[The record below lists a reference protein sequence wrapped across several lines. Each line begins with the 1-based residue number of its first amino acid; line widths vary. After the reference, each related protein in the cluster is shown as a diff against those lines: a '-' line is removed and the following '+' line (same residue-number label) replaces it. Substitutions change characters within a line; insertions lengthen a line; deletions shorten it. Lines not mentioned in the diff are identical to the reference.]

1 MELLPILRLMWRR
14 RFPLAVG
21 AVVALALLIGMGGTR
36 PLTTK
41 SAVAWTTVALDTKKS
56 QLVDVAPS
64 GGSTLAWRAAL
75 LGDLMM
81 TTRTQQDIARRMG
94 VSSDQVLVSDGDLS
108 LPLVPTAMAN
118 AAANAATDPTAP
130 YMLSVFT
137 KDNTLPVISINATA
151 MTATGATAL
160 AKAAV
165 AELQTHASPGG
176 TFSSKIVTGT
186 RGFELQPLVVN
197 QVSPTR
203 VKVLTSSSLPT
214 KAIAMSFLFFVVW
227 VAGALLAPR
236 LLRRLRPSGRRMLPV

>member
-1 MELLPILRLMWRR
+1 MELLPILRLLWRR

-21 AVVALALLIGMGGTR
+21 AVVALALLIGTGGTT
-36 PLTTK
+36 PVTTK
-41 SAVAWTTVALDTKKS
+41 SAVAWTTVALDTQQS
-56 QLVDVAPS
+56 QLVDIAAS

-81 TTRTQQDIARRMG
+81 TSRSTQDIARRMG
-94 VSSDQVLVSDGDLS
+94 VSSDQVLVSESDLT

-137 KDNTLPVISINATA
+137 KDDTLPVISLNATA
-151 MTATGATAL
+151 TTPSGATAL
-160 AKAAV
+160 ANAAV

-186 RGFELQPLVVN
+186 KGLELQPLVIN

-214 KAIAMSFLFFVVW
+214 KTIAMSFLVFVAW
-227 VAGALLAPR
+227 FAGSLLAPR
-236 LLRRLRPSGRRMLPV
+236 LLRRIRPSDRRILPV

>member
-21 AVVALALLIGMGGTR
+21 AVVALALLIGMGGTT
-36 PLTTK
+36 PVTTR

-56 QLVDVAPS
+56 ELVDVAPS

-81 TTRTQQDIARRMG
+81 TSRNAQDIAHRIG
-94 VSSDQVLVSDGDLS
+94 VPSDQVLVTDSDLS

-118 AAANAATDPTAP
+118 AAANAAADPTAP

-137 KDNTLPVISINATA
+137 EDNTLPVISINATA
-151 MTATGATAL
+151 LTSAGATAL
-160 AKAAV
+160 TNAAV
-165 AELQTHASPGG
+165 AEMQTHASPGG
-176 TFSSKIVTGT
+176 SFSSKIVTGT
-186 RGFELQPLVVN
+186 RGLELQPLVIN

-203 VKVLTSSSLPT
+203 VKMLTSSSLKT
-214 KAIAMSFLFFVVW
+214 KAIATSFLVFAAWF
-227 VAGALLAPR
+227 AGSLLLPR
-236 LLRRLRPSGRRMLPV
+236 LVRRLRRSHRRALPA

>member
-1 MELLPILRLMWRR
+1 MEVLPILRLMWRR

-21 AVVALALLIGMGGTR
+21 AVVALALLIGMGGTT
-36 PLTTK
+36 PVTTK
-41 SAVAWTTVALDTKKS
+41 AAVAWTSVALDTQQS
-56 QLVDVAPS
+56 QLVDIAPS

-81 TTRTQQDIARRMG
+81 TSQTSADIARRMG
-94 VSSDQVLVSDGDLS
+94 VPSDQVQVTDSDLS

-137 KDNTLPVISINATA
+137 KDDTLPVISINATA
-151 MTATGATAL
+151 ATPPGATAL
-160 AKAAV
+160 ANAAV
-165 AELQTHASPGG
+165 AELQISRFGRGG
-176 TFSSKIVTGT
+176 LQIEIVTGT
-186 RGFELQPLVVN
+186 KGLELQPLVIN

-214 KAIAMSFLFFVVW
+214 KALAMSFLVFVAW
-227 VAGALLAPR
+227 FAGSLIVPR
-236 LLRRLRPSGRRMLPV
+236 LLRRMRRTDRRILPA

>member
-75 LGDLMM
+75 LGDLLM
-81 TTRTQQDIARRMG
+81 TTRAQQDIAHRMG
-94 VSSDQVLVSDGDLS
+94 VPGDQVLVSDADLS

-118 AAANAATDPTAP
+118 AAANAATDPT
-130 YMLSVFT
+130 
-137 KDNTLPVISINATA
+137 
-151 MTATGATAL
+151 
-160 AKAAV
+160 
-165 AELQTHASPGG
+165 
-176 TFSSKIVTGT
+176 
-186 RGFELQPLVVN
+186 
-197 QVSPTR
+197 
-203 VKVLTSSSLPT
+203 
-214 KAIAMSFLFFVVW
+214 
-227 VAGALLAPR
+227 
-236 LLRRLRPSGRRMLPV
+236 

>member
-21 AVVALALLIGMGGTR
+21 AVVALAVLIGMGGTT
-36 PLTTK
+36 PVTTK
-41 SAVAWTTVALDTKKS
+41 SAVAWTSVALDTKQS

-64 GGSTLAWRAAL
+64 GGSTLSWRAAL

-81 TTRTQQDIARRMG
+81 TSSTAQDLARRMH
-94 VSSDQVLVSDGDLS
+94 VPSDQVLVSDSDLS

-137 KDNTLPVISINATA
+137 KDDTLPVISINATA
-151 MTATGATAL
+151 LTPAGAAAL
-160 AKAAV
+160 ANAAV
-165 AELQTHASPGG
+165 AELQTHASSDG
-176 TFSSKIVTGT
+176 TFKSKIVTGT
-186 RGFELQPLVVN
+186 KGLELQPLVIN

-203 VKVLTSSSLPT
+203 VKALTSSSLPT
-214 KAIAMSFLFFVVW
+214 KAIAASFFLF
-227 VAGALLAPR
+227 VAWFAGSLMVPR
-236 LLRRLRPSGRRMLPV
+236 LLRRLRPSDRRILPA

>member
-1 MELLPILRLMWRR
+1 MEVLPILRLMWRR

-21 AVVALALLIGMGGTR
+21 AVVALALLIGMGGTT
-36 PLTTK
+36 PVTTK
-41 SAVAWTTVALDTKKS
+41 AAVAWTSVALDTQQS
-56 QLVDVAPS
+56 QLVDIAPS

-81 TTRTQQDIARRMG
+81 TSQTSADIARRMG
-94 VSSDQVLVSDGDLS
+94 VPSDQVQVTDSDLS

-137 KDNTLPVISINATA
+137 KDDTLPVISINATA
-151 MTATGATAL
+151 ATPPGATAL
-160 AKAAV
+160 ANAAV
-165 AELQTHASPGG
+165 AELQTHASAGG
-176 TFSSKIVTGT
+176 AFRSKIVTGT
-186 RGFELQPLVVN
+186 KGLELQPLVIN

-214 KAIAMSFLFFVVW
+214 KALAMSFLVFVAW
-227 VAGALLAPR
+227 FAGSLIVPR
-236 LLRRLRPSGRRMLPV
+236 LLRRMRRTDRRILPA

>member
-21 AVVALALLIGMGGTR
+21 AVVALALLIGMGGTT
-36 PLTTK
+36 PVTSK
-41 SAVAWTTVALDTKKS
+41 AAVAWTTVALDTKKS
-56 QLVDVAPS
+56 QLVDIAPS

-75 LGDLMM
+75 LASLMM
-81 TTRTQQDIARRMG
+81 TTTTQRDIAHTMG
-94 VSSDQVLVSDGDLS
+94 VPGDQVLVSDADLT
-108 LPLVPTAMAN
+108 LPLVPTAMAS

-130 YMLSVFT
+130 YMLSVFN
-137 KDNTLPVISINATA
+137 KDDTLPVISINATA
-151 MTATGATAL
+151 LTPAGATAL

-165 AELQTHASPGG
+165 AELQTHASAGG

-186 RGFELQPLVVN
+186 RGFELQPLVIN

-214 KAIAMSFLFFVVW
+214 KAIAMSFLFFVAW
-227 VAGALLAPR
+227 FAGSLLVPR
-236 LLRRLRPSGRRMLPV
+236 LFRRLRSSDRRMLPV